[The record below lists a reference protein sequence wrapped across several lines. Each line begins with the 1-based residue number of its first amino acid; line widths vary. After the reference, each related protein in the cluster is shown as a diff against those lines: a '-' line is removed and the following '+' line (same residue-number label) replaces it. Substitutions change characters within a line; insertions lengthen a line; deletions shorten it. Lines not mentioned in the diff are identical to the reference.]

1 MKEKLIGSIEDI
13 QAQPEKY
20 RRVWEVWK
28 LGKLDEG
35 LYLILPMSLST
46 NFFLHYQNGEVF
58 LTDNMG
64 EEKPKS
70 KLGKINTTNSLCP
83 FYGFQPPFE
92 GYSKLH

>member
-1 MKEKLIGSIEDI
+1 MKEKIIKSPCEIL
-13 QAQPEKY
+13 AHPETY
-20 RRVWEVWK
+20 RRVWTVE
-28 LGKLDEG
+28 LRGKLIEG
-35 LYLILPMSLST
+35 LWLIIPMSLKT